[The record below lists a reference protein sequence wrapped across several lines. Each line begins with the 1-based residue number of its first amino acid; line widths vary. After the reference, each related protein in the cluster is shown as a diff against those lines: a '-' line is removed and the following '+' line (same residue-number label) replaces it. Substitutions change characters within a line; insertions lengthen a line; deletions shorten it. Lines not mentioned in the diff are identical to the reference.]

1 MKITYKDWS
10 SRKSVEV
17 TGTENLVYRY
27 LDPWDHRGALETT
40 EHRVEKLQ
48 ELVTRLIE
56 VTAEKLQ
63 LDAVDLS
70 KIFEAHIL
78 AVEYD

>member
-1 MKITYKDWS
+1 MKITYQDPF
-10 SRKSVEV
+10 SRIPVQV
-17 TGTENLVYRY
+17 TDAKGIVDRY
-27 LDPWDHRGALETT
+27 LQPWDHRGAVEDV

-56 VTAEKLQ
+56 VTAAKLQ
-63 LDAVDLS
+63 LDADAMS
-70 KIFEAHIL
+70 KILEAHIL